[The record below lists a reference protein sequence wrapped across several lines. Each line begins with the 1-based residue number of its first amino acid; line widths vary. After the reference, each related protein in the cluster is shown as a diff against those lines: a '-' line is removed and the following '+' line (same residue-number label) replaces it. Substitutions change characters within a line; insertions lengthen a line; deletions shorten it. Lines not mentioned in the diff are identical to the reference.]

1 MTDIFTEIDDELR
14 KEQARRLWQ
23 RYGKFIISGAV
34 VIVIAVAAWRGY
46 VYWQDTK
53 AQTQGDAYFAAERLA
68 TVEDAAASRAAFE
81 DVLKSAEG
89 GYPML
94 ARFRVAALDAKSG
107 EYDKAIAGYDAVATD
122 PKVSTQFQDLARI
135 RAAMIAVD
143 HLDRAAVESR
153 ILGLASPGA
162 TWRHSARELLALA
175 AYKADDMETARKRLT
190 ELTSDAAVPQAVKQ
204 RGELF
209 LSVITSRQGAAPDK
223 PTQ

>member
-23 RYGKFIISGAV
+23 RYGKFIIGGAV
-34 VIVIAVAAWRGY
+34 LIVVGVAAWRGY

-53 AQTQGDAYFAAERLA
+53 AQAQGDAYFAADRLA
-68 TVEDAAASRAAFE
+68 TVEDANASRAAFE
-81 DVLKSAEG
+81 EFVRTAEG

-94 ARFRVAALDAKSG
+94 ARFRVAALDAKAG

-122 PKVSTQFQDLARI
+122 PSVSTQFQDLARL
-135 RAAMIAVD
+135 RAAFIAVD
-143 HLDRAAVESR
+143 HLDRQAVESR
-153 ILGLASPGA
+153 ILGLATPGA

-175 AYKADDMETARKRLT
+175 AYKADDLETARKRLT
-190 ELTSDAAVPQAVKQ
+190 ELTSDAAVPQAAKQ

-209 LSVITSRQGAAPDK
+209 LSVITSRLGAKTDK

>member
-23 RYGKFIISGAV
+23 RYGKFIIGGAV
-34 VIVIAVAAWRGY
+34 LIVIGVAAWRGY

-68 TVEDAAASRAAFE
+68 TLEDATASRAAF
-81 DVLKSAEG
+81 DDFLKTAEG

-94 ARFRVAALDAKSG
+94 ARFRVAALDANAG
-107 EYDKAIAGYDAVATD
+107 EFDKAIATYDAVATD
-122 PKVSTQFQDLARI
+122 PKVPIQFQDLARL

-143 HLDRAAVESR
+143 HLDRAAVDSR
-153 ILGLASPGA
+153 VLGLATPGA

-175 AYKADDMETARKRLT
+175 AYKADDLETARKRLT